1 MWENEGCRTCAL
13 YERQA
18 LWYKDGCFGTW
29 AVCSSNF
36 SDRDQ
41 CFCLSQLRFPFS
53 PLPPVTQLD
62 HGQCRMCALY
72 ERQALWY
79 KDGCFGTWAVCSS
92 NFSDRDQCFC
102 LSQLRFPFSPL
113 PVSHPPPS
121 LPPPSPHPPLSHCP
135 PIAPLPTLSPSFQPV
150 TQLDHGQ
157 CRTCALYERQALWYK
172 DGCFGTWAVCS
183 SNFSDRDSRG
193 LFTFLQPGSFHANLA
208 CYACNHT
215 GVAHAAPEAPTSA
228 DTGADVSVFLWMSV
242 VVAGM
247 GIVIIIAACSV
258 FLAAEPEAEAE
269 RVRLEGERAKFIE
282 MGGGK
287 SDGRPRF
294 HDGYHYEGSEDE
306 DKGEHKR
313 HGQQH
318 RAEFSGRFRDEA
330 GDVLSDIDE
339 EDEEETTGLFP
350 MHHTHSS
357 AVPGAPRRAQ
367 PQLPVSSVPAPV
379 PAAAAAGTGIAAA
392 GLTTTPT
399 GAGGVRESPNLVEV
413 SILQSPPGRPF
424 EATPNPTTAAAYYHE
439 W

>member
-1 MWENEGCRTCAL
+1 MRRFLVAGGRTSQG
-13 YERQA
+13 RM
-18 LWYKDGCFGTW
+18 
-29 AVCSSNF
+29 
-36 SDRDQ
+36 SDRP
-41 CFCLSQLRFPFS
+41 FPRFLVFAAAVLLSAMIPHSQAYNVSLESVTLFKRFSWYGTPSVYIECDFANRTY
-53 PLPPVTQLD
+53 LPAVNSTL
-62 HGQCRMCALY
+62 
-72 ERQALWY
+72 
-79 KDGCFGTWAVCSS
+79 TW
-92 NFSDRDQCFC
+92 
-102 LSQLRFPFSPL
+102 
-113 PVSHPPPS
+113 
-121 LPPPSPHPPLSHCP
+121 
-135 PIAPLPTLSPSFQPV
+135 
-150 TQLDHGQ
+150 
-157 CRTCALYERQALWYK
+157 
-172 DGCFGTWAVCS
+172 
-183 SNFSDRDSRG
+183 
-193 LFTFLQPGSFHANLA
+193 FTFQGNESWQV
-208 CYACNHT
+208 
-215 GVAHAAPEAPTSA
+215 GGRVATCMH
-228 DTGADVSVFLWMSV
+228 V

-318 RAEFSGRFRDEA
+318 RSEFSGRFREEA

-350 MHHTHSS
+350 MHHTRSS
-357 AVPGAPRRAQ
+357 AVPGAPKRAQ
-367 PQLPVSSVPAPV
+367 PPLPVSSVPASV
-379 PAAAAAGTGIAAA
+379 PAAAAAAAGTGIAAA

>member
-1 MWENEGCRTCAL
+1 M
-13 YERQA
+13 
-18 LWYKDGCFGTW
+18 
-29 AVCSSNF
+29 
-36 SDRDQ
+36 SDRP
-41 CFCLSQLRFPFS
+41 FPRFLVFAAAVLLSAMIRHSQAYNVSLESVTLFKRFSWYGTPS
-53 PLPPVTQLD
+53 VYIECDSANRTYLPAVNSTL
-62 HGQCRMCALY
+62 
-72 ERQALWY
+72 
-79 KDGCFGTWAVCSS
+79 TWFTFQGNESW
-92 NFSDRDQCFC
+92 
-102 LSQLRFPFSPL
+102 
-113 PVSHPPPS
+113 
-121 LPPPSPHPPLSHCP
+121 
-135 PIAPLPTLSPSFQPV
+135 QPV

-157 CRTCALYERQALWYK
+157 CRTCGLYERQALWYK

-193 LFTFLQPGSFHANLA
+193 LFTFVQPGSFHANLA

-215 GVAHAAPEAPTSA
+215 GVAHAAAEAPTSA

-318 RAEFSGRFRDEA
+318 QSEFFGRFREEA

-339 EDEEETTGLFP
+339 EDEEETTG
-350 MHHTHSS
+350 
-357 AVPGAPRRAQ
+357 
-367 PQLPVSSVPAPV
+367 
-379 PAAAAAGTGIAAA
+379 
-392 GLTTTPT
+392 
-399 GAGGVRESPNLVEV
+399 
-413 SILQSPPGRPF
+413 PPGRPF